1 MVGSSLPAAQTRPRL
16 DCPPPR
22 YDPRTGSW
30 TATGTM
36 IEGRALHTATL
47 LLDGTV
53 LVTGGQTSDGMA
65 VPRLSSAELYDP
77 RTGTWTATGTM
88 IEGRALHT
96 ATLLTDGTV
105 LVAGGLPSDGS
116 AMAASA
122 EVYDPRTGSWT
133 ATGGMI
139 EGRATHTA
147 TLLDDG
153 SVLVTG
159 GGSGLFEAGTLS
171 SAELYD
177 PRTGFWTATS
187 DMINGRAGHTAT
199 LLRDGNVLV
208 AGSFNFGVLGS
219 AGLYDPRTG
228 LWTATG
234 TMIEGRGGHSATL
247 LPDGRVLV
255 AGGALDGGDGAVTGT
270 TELYDENSGS
280 STATGSL
287 GLPRKG
293 HSAVLLFDGRVLVAG
308 GNAGIANG
316 GWDWLA
322 TAELYGPVGGD

>member
-1 MVGSSLPAAQTRPRL
+1 MTTPLNGPTVLLADGRVLVAGGSDESEIGLSSAEL
-16 DCPPPR
+16 

-47 LLDGTV
+47 LPDGTV
-53 LVTGGQTSDGMA
+53 LVAGGQSSDGMA

-77 RTGTWTATGTM
+77 RTGSWTATGTM

-96 ATLLTDGTV
+96 ATLLPDGTV

-177 PRTGFWTATS
+177 PRTGSWTATS

-199 LLRDGNVLV
+199 LLHDGNVLV

-219 AGLYDPRTG
+219 AELYDPRTG
-228 LWTATG
+228 SWTATG
-234 TMIEGRGGHSATL
+234 TMIEGRGSHSATL

-255 AGGALDGGDGAVTGT
+255 AGGA
-270 TELYDENSGS
+270 N
-280 STATGSL
+280 
-287 GLPRKG
+287 
-293 HSAVLLFDGRVLVAG
+293 GRR
-308 GNAGIANG
+308 
-316 GWDWLA
+316 
-322 TAELYGPVGGD
+322 